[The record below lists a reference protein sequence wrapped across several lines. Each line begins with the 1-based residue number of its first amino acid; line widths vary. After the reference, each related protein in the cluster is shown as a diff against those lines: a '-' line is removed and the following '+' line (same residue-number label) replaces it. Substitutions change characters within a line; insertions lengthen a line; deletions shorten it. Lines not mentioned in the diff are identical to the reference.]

1 MTDTDV
7 QVTQA
12 DREAAAGFF
21 SPGAPEAACL
31 AGQFDDRPIV
41 QALARHVQQS
51 TAKLEADNAA
61 LRAENEGLREAAQAL
76 RTAQRN
82 YIADRGNDALGKIV
96 AEKAAALDT
105 LLNKEPTT

>member
-41 QALARHVQQS
+41 QALAHHRTQS
-51 TAKLEADNAA
+51 IAKLEADNAA
-61 LRAENEGLREAAQAL
+61 LRAENEDLRELLGNLHGSLVLAF
-76 RTAQRN
+76 N
-82 YIADRGNDALGKIV
+82 YK
-96 AEKAAALDT
+96 
-105 LLNKEPTT
+105 PT